1 MKVTAL
7 LPVYNKAPWLQ
18 ECLDSILGQS
28 FDDFELLA
36 VDDASTDGSAEIL
49 ARCTDPRLRVLR
61 MAQNSGPGLAAQH
74 GMDAAQGEY
83 ILRVDADDVLLPERF
98 AQQVAF
104 LDAHPEVG
112 LCGSALELLH
122 APGERRANPEDHAAA
137 TANLPFGVALF
148 QPTMAMRR
156 SVLQAHDIRYQPHWP
171 RFGEDWL
178 FQASAIR
185 HTRIAN
191 LPQALVRYREG
202 PQNTAHGRDRSADLE
217 RLCKAV
223 FPLLGFPVPDAAQCE
238 SNAMAMKHFRRV
250 PDRAHLLAFK
260 AWLEHLVHLNKAQ
273 GLLDHTAF
281 SLRTKAAWDALLYQ
295 LPRYGAA
302 AVWAYLRCGARLDA
316 ARAYYLF
323 RSLLGGGARTGAS
336 A

>member
-18 ECLDSILGQS
+18 ECLDSILGQR
-28 FDDFELLA
+28 FGDFELLA

-49 ARCTDPRLRVLR
+49 ARCSDPRLRVLR
-61 MAQNSGPGLAAQH
+61 MPKNSGPGLAAQH
-74 GMDAAQGEY
+74 GMGAAQGEY
-83 ILRVDADDVLLPERF
+83 ILRVDADDVLMPERF
-98 AQQVAF
+98 ARQVAF

-122 APGERRANPEDHAAA
+122 APGERRSNPADHAAA
-137 TANLPFGVALF
+137 IANLPFGVALF

-156 SVLQAHDIRYQPHWP
+156 SVLQAHDIRYLPHWP

-191 LPQALVRYREG
+191 LPEALVRYREG

-223 FPLLGFPVPDAAQCE
+223 FPLLGFPVPDPAQCAL
-238 SNAMAMKHFRRV
+238 NAMAVNHFRRA
-250 PDRAHLLAFK
+250 PDRAQLLAFK
-260 AWLEHLVHLNKAQ
+260 AWLAHLVHVNNAQ
-273 GLLDHTAF
+273 GLLDHAAF
-281 SLRTKAAWDALLYQ
+281 SVRTQAAWDALLYQ
-295 LPRYGAA
+295 MPRFGSA
-302 AVWAYLRCGARLDA
+302 AVWAYLRSGARLDA
-316 ARAYYLF
+316 PRAYYLF
-323 RSLLGGGARTGAS
+323 RSLLGGGTRSGAS